1 MVELNNKVHGGRSI
15 LDYSLVACFTLIL
28 LLGIVVLDAGEWIF
42 AMLFDII
49 LFYRFVHILCLHVFL
64 QAEYISVP
72 GLKGAKGSHHAALEA
87 ATGVDIL
94 SNDELKELQKQID
107 DAKSLLASKHDEVQ
121 KIVHKVEVAE
131 KEEEEV
137 KTGVHHVD
145 TAEEKKEEEKKEEE
159 IVETVVEKVR
169 GQFIIPGYGR

>member
-1 MVELNNKVHGGRSI
+1 M
-15 LDYSLVACFTLIL
+15 FT
-28 LLGIVVLDAGEWIF
+28 
-42 AMLFDII
+42 
-49 LFYRFVHILCLHVFL
+49 CLHL

-137 KTGVHHVD
+137 KTGVHHVE